1 MFRNIDFMPGPFRV
15 PCPYV
20 IQIKHGMLI
29 SE

>member
-20 IQIKHGMLI
+20 IQIKHGTTNQ
-29 SE
+29 